1 MRNFILS
8 VSMQNLNMS
17 TVYQNN
23 NCNLNEKKES
33 ETEPVVIMCDDDEAT
48 NIQKIHLK
56 NSNLPPLIYPKLT
69 IICISFCLLH
79 TDVDKSV

>member
-1 MRNFILS
+1 
-8 VSMQNLNMS
+8 MS

-23 NCNLNEKKES
+23 NCNLNENKES
-33 ETEPVVIMCDDDEAT
+33 ETEQLVMCDDGEAI

-56 NSNLPPLIYPKLT
+56 NSNLPPLVHPKLT